1 MSRHTVS
8 QLLDILGQ
16 TSQPLSG
23 KIIKE
28 VREALK
34 EQMDKRAEV
43 TQQLAVTSIQS
54 MANCQ
59 KLKKAEREIEQYKR
73 LMVAAGYEFKEVE

>member
-16 TSQPLSG
+16 TSQPLSSE
-23 KIIKE
+23 IIKE

-43 TQQLAVTSIQS
+43 TQQLAVVAIQS
-54 MANCQ
+54 AANCR
-59 KLKKAEREIEQYKR
+59 KLKKAEREIEQFKR
-73 LMVAAGYEFKEVE
+73 LITVVGYPVEEVG

>member
-1 MSRHTVS
+1 MSKHTVS

-16 TSQPLSG
+16 TSQPLKSG
-23 KIIKE
+23 IIKE

-43 TQQLAVTSIQS
+43 TQQLAITAIQS
-54 MANCQ
+54 MANCR
-59 KLKKAEREIEQYKR
+59 KLQEAEREIEQYKR
-73 LMVAAGYEFKEVE
+73 LMTAVGYPVKEVE